1 MLKRKSNSAEDL
13 KREIKKLKRKNQDA
27 EELEI
32 QLKQIINC
40 KNNEL
45 TRYER
50 WLAGEMDANWRL
62 KSKLLKQEPQVNALL
77 EQTSSLTNELADC
90 QNKWDRT
97 EKKLAKKREKLEIE
111 RKAHLDAVDAAA
123 RWYKKFWENEKNER
137 LLVEKERDKLKVE
150 VANLKAELAESQ
162 KEKLEAKV
170 QLSLK

>member
-1 MLKRKSNSAEDL
+1 MLKRKNHSAEDL
-13 KREIKKLKRKNQDA
+13 KRKIKKLKRKNQDA
-27 EELEI
+27 KELEI

-40 KNNEL
+40 KNSEL
-45 TRYER
+45 ARYER
-50 WLAGEMDANWRL
+50 WLAEEMDANWRL
-62 KSKLLKQEPQVNALL
+62 KSKLLKQEPQVKALL

-111 RKAHLDAVDAAA
+111 RKTHLDAVDAAA
-123 RWYKKFWENEKNER
+123 RWYKKFWENKKNEK

-170 QLSLK
+170 QMSLK

>member
-27 EELEI
+27 KEIEI
-32 QLKQIINC
+32 QLKQIINS
-40 KNNEL
+40 KGNEVA
-45 TRYER
+45 RRER
-50 WLAGEMDANWRL
+50 WLAEVRDANWQL
-62 KSKLLKQEPQVNALL
+62 TSKLLEQEPQVNDLL
-77 EQTSSLTNELADC
+77 EQISSLTNELADC

-111 RKAHLDAVDAAA
+111 REVHLDAVDATA
-123 RWYKKFWENEKNER
+123 RWYKKFLENEKNER

-170 QLSLK
+170 QISLK